1 MKFLLFT
8 LASGKLK
15 LPERKWTI
23 DLLCA
28 QVMASIQNHQ
38 LYRHIERPGWRL
50 SWSWAGEEVIWDARG
65 AEATEQGDCSR
76 VGGGSRPHCCQ
87 KRPVMADL
95 PPGTPFNQQVANCCR
110 DGVLSSL
117 TQNNLT
123 SAAFQMV
130 VGDYAAA
137 RDGGGKDEPEMPWGF
152 DIGVPGYSCS
162 NATKV
167 PPTRSKV
174 DRNRHVQVLRKAP
187 LRSYVLGRRDRAPLR
202 LTCSDTLLLPCVQ

>member
-1 MKFLLFT
+1 ML
-8 LASGKLK
+8 
-15 LPERKWTI
+15 R
-23 DLLCA
+23 A
-28 QVMASIQNHQ
+28 QVMVSIQNHQ
-38 LYRHIERPGWRL
+38 LYRHIEQPGWRL
-50 SWSWAGEEVIWDARG
+50 SWSWAGKEVIWDARG

-123 SAAFQMV
+123 SAAAFQMV
-130 VGDYAAA
+130 VGQYAAA
-137 RDGGGKDEPEMPWGF
+137 RDGGGKEPEMPWSF

-167 PPTRSKV
+167 PPTRTKV
-174 DRNRHVQVLRKAP
+174 DTNRHVQVLRKAP
-187 LRSYVLGRRDRAPLR
+187 FVLGRRDRAP
-202 LTCSDTLLLPCVQ
+202 CSNPCASAPDLL

>member
-1 MKFLLFT
+1 M
-8 LASGKLK
+8 
-15 LPERKWTI
+15 
-23 DLLCA
+23 
-28 QVMASIQNHQ
+28 VSIQNHQ
-38 LYRHIERPGWRL
+38 LYRHIEQPGWRL
-50 SWSWAGEEVIWDARG
+50 SWSWAGKEVIWDARG

-87 KRPVMADL
+87 KRPVLADL
-95 PPGTPFNQQVANCCR
+95 PPGTPFNQQLATCWLN
-110 DGVLSSL
+110 GVLSSL

-123 SAAFQMV
+123 STAAFQMV

>member
-28 QVMASIQNHQ
+28 QVMVSIQNHQ

-123 SAAFQMV
+123 SAAAFQMV
-130 VGDYAAA
+130 VGQYAVRRRPGRRRQGA
-137 RDGGGKDEPEMPWGF
+137 RDAVELRHRRAGVLVQQRHQGAPDQDQGRHEPPR
-152 DIGVPGYSCS
+152 PS
-162 NATKV
+162 
-167 PPTRSKV
+167 
-174 DRNRHVQVLRKAP
+174 AP
-187 LRSYVLGRRDRAPLR
+187 
-202 LTCSDTLLLPCVQ
+202 

>member
-1 MKFLLFT
+1 M
-8 LASGKLK
+8 
-15 LPERKWTI
+15 
-23 DLLCA
+23 
-28 QVMASIQNHQ
+28 VSIQNHQ

-65 AEATEQGDCSR
+65 AEATEQGDCSS

-87 KRPVMADL
+87 KRPVLADL

-110 DGVLSSL
+110 GGVLSSL

-123 SAAFQMV
+123 STAAFQMV

-187 LRSYVLGRRDRAPLR
+187 LRSYVLGVETVRRCASPALTRCCCRACSDVAGDLLVLAVPGGGGAVVLR
-202 LTCSDTLLLPCVQ
+202 LPVDVL